1 MLKKFFIA
9 LTGSLAAIWISIIL
23 LFIMTVVAITTAIAS
38 SSQSSSV
45 KIRDHSILKIELS
58 GSIPERLEG
67 SGSLIDQLYQTQ
79 SDKSATSVS
88 EIVAAINTAA
98 DDKRIDGLYLYCQ
111 SASMGLA
118 GRIEIRDAVMNF
130 KDSGKWVIAYGD
142 NYDQGDYIVATAADS
157 LIVNPV
163 GAVDIHGL
171 ASQTIYFKGLLDKLG
186 VEMQVIKVGSFKSAV
201 EPFILTG
208 PSEASLLQQ
217 RSYVNGIWS
226 TLVPMVAESRG
237 VTEEQVNMWA
247 DSLAFTWPVDRLIKE
262 RIVTG
267 AAYEH
272 SVDQLLADLTK
283 RKKIEDLRFL
293 TPNEYAQGTSIL
305 PDDNRQSEIAVL
317 YAVGDINDSGT
328 KGIVPSQLIPI
339 IDDLAD
345 DDDVKGLVLRVNSG
359 GGSAFASE
367 QIWEAL
373 QRFKESG
380 KPFYVSMSDYAA
392 SGGYYISCGADEI
405 FAMPQT
411 LTGSI
416 GIFGM
421 IPCAQGLVHDKLGLN
436 ISTVASNANGAF
448 PTLTAPMTP
457 FQRASMQ
464 RMVEEGYELF
474 TSRVAQGRNM
484 PIDSIKA
491 IAEGRVWYGVQALDN
506 GLVDALGTLDDAI
519 TAMTDKL
526 KLSSYSVN
534 YYPEINQSLWEM
546 ILSAQADMEYKIVSD
561 HLGDSYLLWEASRWL
576 SALAPIQARA
586 ENIRLE

>member
-23 LFIMTVVAITTAIAS
+23 LFIMVLVAVTTAIAS

-45 KIRDHSILKIELS
+45 KIRDHSILKVDLT
-58 GSIPERLEG
+58 GSIPERIEG
-67 SGSLIDQLYQTQ
+67 GGSIIDQIYQTQ
-79 SDKSATSVS
+79 SDKASTSVS

-98 DDKRIDGLYLYCQ
+98 NDKRIDGLYLYCGG
-111 SASMGLA
+111 ASMGMA
-118 GRIEIRDAVMNF
+118 GRIEVRDAVLNF

-142 NYDQGDYIVATAADS
+142 NYTQGDYIIATAADS
-157 LIVNPV
+157 LIVNPA
-163 GAVDIHGL
+163 GAVEIHGL

-201 EPFILTG
+201 EPYILTG

-217 RSYVNGIWS
+217 RSYVDGIWN
-226 TLVPMVAESRG
+226 TMVPLVAESRG
-237 VTEEQVNMWA
+237 VTEQQVNMWA
-247 DSLAFTWPVDRLIKE
+247 DSIAFTWPVERLLKE
-262 RIVTG
+262 RIVTSS
-267 AAYEH
+267 AYEH
-272 SVDQLLADLTK
+272 TVDQLLADLTK
-283 RKKIEDLRFL
+283 RKKIDDLRLL
-293 TPNEYAQGTSIL
+293 TTNEYAQGTTIL
-305 PDDNRQSEIAVL
+305 PSDGSDEIAVL
-317 YAVGDINDSGT
+317 YAVGDINDSGS
-328 KGIVPSQLIPI
+328 KGIVPSSLIPI

-345 DDDVKGLVLRVNSG
+345 DDNVKGLVLRVNSG

-392 SGGYYISCGADEI
+392 SGGYYISCGADKI
-405 FAMPQT
+405 YAMPQT

-436 ISTVASNANGAF
+436 VSTVSSNANGDF

-464 RMVEEGYELF
+464 KMVEEGYELF
-474 TSRVAQGRNM
+474 TSRVAAGRDM
-484 PIDSIKA
+484 PIDSVKA
-491 IAEGRVWYGVQALDN
+491 IAEGRVWYGVQALEN
-506 GLVDALGTLDDAI
+506 GLVDELGTLEDAI
-519 TAMTDKL
+519 VDMTDEL
-526 KLSSYSVN
+526 KISSYSVN
-534 YYPEINQSLWEM
+534 YYPELNQSLWEM

-576 SALAPIQARA
+576 AALSPLQARA
-586 ENIRLE
+586 ENIRIE